1 MIRSVQVVS
10 LGDPCPPV
18 RVTSRNGGEAMHLLA
33 RLHRCLIDIAL
44 DLIVPPWAVQAG
56 RFRPPAG
63 HRPWEP
69 TP

>member
-1 MIRSVQVVS
+1 
-10 LGDPCPPV
+10 
-18 RVTSRNGGEAMHLLA
+18 MHLLA
-33 RLHRCLIDIAL
+33 RLHRCLVDIAL

-63 HRPWEP
+63 HRSWEP